1 MPMKQE
7 LASIELQYLV
17 QEFQV
22 LLNGKV
28 DKIYQPEKD
37 EFLFQFY
44 LQGQGKRVLRMLS
57 GKFIYLTKHKSE
69 SPQKPFGYCVYLRK
83 YLNGA
88 RLLGISQVDFERI
101 VKLVF
106 ETSREGKTKKYRLYV
121 ELFGKGN
128 IILCDDHDVIL
139 SPLETQTWKDR
150 VIRAKEIY
158 TFPKRGADPRT
169 ITEADLIS
177 LLRSSDKDSLVKALA
192 LDLGLGGVYA
202 EEACL
207 LAGVNK
213 EEKSASVASQ
223 DKQCKQLFAM
233 ITGLCNHQLTPCLV
247 QQNEEVVDIV
257 PFPLRRYQMFTSSPF
272 PNYNEAMDGVLTEKI
287 ITTKKEE
294 RRKTESKAGGK
305 FQAIIDAQSKQL
317 GRMEK
322 EAVEYQRAGELIY
335 ERYHLV
341 EEVLRE
347 IKKAREKYSW
357 KEIKEKVKGH
367 KLVKDV
373 QEKEGTITIEL

>member
-1 MPMKQE
+1 MKQE

-17 QEFQV
+17 QEFQI
-22 LLNGKV
+22 LLGGKI

-88 RLLGISQVDFERI
+88 RLLDISQVGFERI

-106 ETSREGKTKKYRLYV
+106 ETTREGKSKKYHLYV

-128 IILCDDHDVIL
+128 IILCDEHDVIL

-150 VIRAKEIY
+150 VIRAKEMY
-158 TFPKRGADPRT
+158 TFPKRGANPRT
-169 ITEADLIS
+169 INETGFTS

-207 LAGVNK
+207 LAGVSK
-213 EEKSASVASQ
+213 GEKPASVASK
-223 DKQCKQLFAM
+223 DKQCKQLFAA
-233 ITGLCNHQLTPCLV
+233 IIGLCNHQPAPCIV
-247 QQNEEVVDIV
+247 QQNGEVVDIV
-257 PFPLRRYQMFTSSPF
+257 PFPLRRYHTFTSLPY
-272 PNYNEAMDGVLTEKI
+272 PNYDEAMDAALTEKI

-317 GRMEK
+317 SRMEK
-322 EAVEYQRAGELIY
+322 ETLEYQRAGELIY
-335 ERYHLV
+335 EHYHLV
-341 EEVLRE
+341 EEILRE
-347 IKKAREKYSW
+347 IRKAREKYSW

-373 QEKEGTITIEL
+373 QEKEGAIVVEL